1 MSEHV
6 ITTKPSLIKES
17 DIVYIAGQMTGI
29 LDFNVTAFNEAEH
42 LIKTAYGCTV
52 LNPARHPQVGKLSR
66 EYYMEHAEVDVK
78 NSDVVVFI
86 KGEYIKDGKDVKHA
100 WENSDGARQE
110 WEWAHDL
117 CKHCLEIGEVEREL
131 EKIGGG
137 ES

>member
-66 EYYMEHAEVDVK
+66 EYYMEHAEVDVR
-78 NSDVVVFI
+78 NSDVVVFLE
-86 KGEYIKDGKDVKHA
+86 GEYTNDGQAVKHA

-131 EKIGGG
+131 GKIGGG
-137 ES
+137 KS

>member
-1 MSEHV
+1 MNKQV
-6 ITTKPSLIKES
+6 TDAKPSLIKES

-66 EYYMEHAEVDVK
+66 EYYMEHAEVDVR

-86 KGEYIKDGKDVKHA
+86 KGEYVKDGQAVKHA
-100 WENSDGARQE
+100 WENSDGAKQE
-110 WEWAHDL
+110 WEWSHDL
-117 CKHCLEIGEVEREL
+117 CKRCLEIDEIVREL
-131 EKIGGG
+131 ERVGGK
-137 ES
+137 S